1 MRTTEKRA
9 KTALTV
15 AVLALISGCGSKET
29 PTQNADESI
38 VDLEFSLVE
47 KDRTETLGDKT
58 PTVLPDGGQIAA
70 KDNTQEDGGSGSV
83 SVSGVEA
90 VEGMCAGSERGGV
103 SFFKGREKANEIKT
117 IGKSEKG
124 LEILAEHWG
133 SRQGEQI
140 VIVTQVH
147 GDECAG
153 GLLAQAVRSN
163 PPATWGLWM
172 IATLNPDGNNLGVRR
187 NANNVDLNRDGYSQS
202 SSETRAFLGFVQEI
216 RPTFIIH
223 VHSPLNWVGPWGD
236 KTAREMA
243 EAISRRSGL
252 KLNGWAGDDLGYLW
266 EGADIVMPGANSVL
280 VEFPAVSNQ
289 EATASLR
296 NGRGAVASV
305 KDVKIMADG
314 VLEGIKEM
322 LGS

>member
-1 MRTTEKRA
+1 MTNATKHA
-9 KTALTV
+9 KT
-15 AVLALISGCGSKET
+15 VLAIAAVALVTGCARGVPE
-29 PTQNADESI
+29 PGADESL

-47 KDRTETLGDKT
+47 KDRTEKLSDKT

-70 KDNTQEDGGSGSV
+70 RDDNQDESAAGGV
-83 SVSGVEA
+83 SVAGVEA
-90 VEGMCAGSERGGV
+90 VEGMCLRPERGGV
-103 SFFKGREKANEIKT
+103 SFFKGREGANEIKT
-117 IGKSEKG
+117 IGKSEEG

-133 SRQGEQI
+133 SRQGEQVLVVAQI
-140 VIVTQVH
+140 H

-153 GLLAQAVRSN
+153 GLLAQAIRSG
-163 PPATWGLWM
+163 PPETWGLWM
-172 IATLNPDGNNLGVRR
+172 IATLNPDGNNLGERR

-202 SSETRAFLGFVQEI
+202 ASETKALLGFVQEI
-216 RPTFIIH
+216 RPSFIIH

-243 EAISRRSGL
+243 EAISRKSGL

-280 VEFPAVSNQ
+280 VEFPAVSNL

-296 NGRGAVASV
+296 NGRGSV
-305 KDVKIMADG
+305 SSVNDVKVMAEG
-314 VLEGIKEM
+314 VLEGLKEI